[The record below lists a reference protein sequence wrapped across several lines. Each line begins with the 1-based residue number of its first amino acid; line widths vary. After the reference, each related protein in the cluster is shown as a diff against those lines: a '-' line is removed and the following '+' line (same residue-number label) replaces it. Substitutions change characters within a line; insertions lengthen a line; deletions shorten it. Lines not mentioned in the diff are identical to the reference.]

1 MEVGELEEHLY
12 KANYSCQNAVKLCE
26 QYQKETKKLLKQTT
40 EDGQKLKTA
49 ENLLKSLH
57 DSFSAQSNSLNEIIQ
72 ILKTNFSTLKI
83 KLKNTL
89 KRKKLIERELHKII
103 QKMKS
108 QPIDVGLL
116 GKLPPG
122 TSLYHYVDQVSI
134 YSITEPLQK
143 SLNLLSVL
151 LSLPFPSPL
160 SFSSLSFPLFLTIPS
175 ISPSLSLAFLFYSP
189 IHRSILSSFLPLL
202 I

>member
-143 SLNLLSVL
+143 SLNLLSVP
-151 LSLPFPSPL
+151 SFPSF
-160 SFSSLSFPLFLTIPS
+160 SFSSLLFLS
-175 ISPSLSLAFLFYSP
+175 LLPSLLN
-189 IHRSILSSFLPLL
+189 SSFYLPLPLL
-202 I
+202 SSSSTRHSIVQFSQLFFRS